1 MNKTN
6 KLVHMVKYVLENNII
21 ARDDDIILQK
31 SIHYNE
37 YRKRG
42 LEYNLNNKN
51 WIEYLE
57 DIANNI
63 ISKPETIRR
72 MRRKCQEIYPTTRGR
87 KYESRQAKQIEVK
100 KALRQEAE
108 RKIQEKTQTSI
119 WGANN

>member
-6 KLVHMVKYVLENNII
+6 KLVRMVKYVLENNII

-51 WIEYLE
+51 WIEYL
-57 DIANNI
+57 D
-63 ISKPETIRR
+63 
-72 MRRKCQEIYPTTRGR
+72 
-87 KYESRQAKQIEVK
+87 ESRQAKQIEVK